1 MRIVVTGSIAYDY
14 IMVFPGQFKDHI
26 LADKVHILSVSFLVD
41 SMKKMRGGTAPNI
54 AYNLALLG
62 EHPHVMGTV
71 GQDFAEYRDWLENVG
86 VDTSLVKVIDDD
98 FTSSCFINTDLSD
111 NQITAFYPGAMNH
124 AHKLRLHTDGN
135 KPDFVIIAPNDPAAM
150 AQYVIE
156 CQTHNIPYMYD
167 PSMQAPRM
175 DGPELL
181 TGCKNAS
188 MLIGNDYEFAMM
200 ADKIGCSE
208 DELRQIV
215 PLTVVTKGGEGAII
229 HHNGEIFEIPVAK
242 ARRVE
247 DPTGAGDAF
256 RAGFVRGYLAG
267 LSMPVVGR
275 IASMTACYAIE
286 QHGTQEHSY
295 TQAEFVARYTENYGA
310 SAELETLFKSEI
322 EGQKSK

>member
-1 MRIVVTGSIAYDY
+1 M
-14 IMVFPGQFKDHI
+14 
-26 LADKVHILSVSFLVD
+26 
-41 SMKKMRGGTAPNI
+41 
-54 AYNLALLG
+54 
-62 EHPHVMGTV
+62 
-71 GQDFAEYRDWLENVG
+71 
-86 VDTSLVKVIDDD
+86 
-98 FTSSCFINTDLSD
+98 
-111 NQITAFYPGAMNH
+111 
-124 AHKLRLHTDGN
+124 
-135 KPDFVIIAPNDPAAM
+135 
-150 AQYVIE
+150 
-156 CQTHNIPYMYD
+156 
-167 PSMQAPRM
+167 
-175 DGPELL
+175 
-181 TGCKNAS
+181 
-188 MLIGNDYEFAMM
+188 
-200 ADKIGCSE
+200 
-208 DELRQIV
+208 